1 MKGIRFFQSIQAKLI
16 IIYVLLILI
25 AMQLIGVYFYK
36 TVETYFKNDFLA
48 SRNSQVT
55 LLAGFV
61 GSYLTGD
68 QDSKNAAEGK
78 KTYADLNEF
87 VSNLFLH

>member
-25 AMQLIGVYFYK
+25 AMQLIGVYFYR

-61 GSYLTGD
+61 ESYLTGD
-68 QDSKNAAEGK
+68 QDSKNAEGK

-87 VSNLFLH
+87 VSNLILH